1 MDVTNIIEDYFSGL
15 DAKSPVP
22 IYKQLEERAGRC
34 IDSLPD
40 NTLFPSDRELAAF
53 LKLNR
58 RTVTKALSPL
68 IDSKRLNRTARG
80 TFVHKRKSFSLADIH
95 PLNFAMNAPIFS
107 KKTMKLLLYENMPHQ
122 VEFWEKTVSEF
133 NDSSENCTVKLE
145 WMPSLS
151 PFSYEKAIH
160 YLADSDSDLMQLP
173 VTRIWNEKTASMFAP
188 PPAGIRSLFDDPAYR
203 IADTCSTYPEMLS
216 CSVPFAAG
224 FRILTCNMNL
234 FRSLGFSKFPS
245 DLRDFARLKFPEG
258 TFMTEHISSL
268 FETFGFTLRC
278 TREQAGN
285 FLKELIRL
293 FLGHLCEKERLSICS
308 PESPGTFSYE
318 KYLNGNILLVP
329 NGSGGM
335 LRYLLDHS
343 EIEQKNFLPKPVKGH
358 FTQMNCNLF
367 GMNRKTLR
375 TEEIEKFL
383 NFMLSENIQREV
395 AADGSIPMLKKADP
409 VLAELLKVPLS
420 EFEKYVSY
428 GKELPFFFD
437 PRYEVTERFFHEL
450 AAGNLDG
457 LREDAIV
464 EKILSATFDA
474 GKEVRP

>member
-1 MDVTNIIEDYFSGL
+1 
-15 DAKSPVP
+15 
-22 IYKQLEERAGRC
+22 
-34 IDSLPD
+34 
-40 NTLFPSDRELAAF
+40 
-53 LKLNR
+53 
-58 RTVTKALSPL
+58 
-68 IDSKRLNRTARG
+68 
-80 TFVHKRKSFSLADIH
+80 
-95 PLNFAMNAPIFS
+95 
-107 KKTMKLLLYENMPHQ
+107 
-122 VEFWEKTVSEF
+122 
-133 NDSSENCTVKLE
+133 
-145 WMPSLS
+145 
-151 PFSYEKAIH
+151 
-160 YLADSDSDLMQLP
+160 
-173 VTRIWNEKTASMFAP
+173 MFAP
-188 PPAGIRSLFDDPAYR
+188 PPPGIRALFNNPAYR
-203 IADTCSTYPEMLS
+203 IAQTCSTYPEMLG

-224 FRILTCNMNL
+224 FRFLTCNMGL
-234 FRSLGFSKFPS
+234 LRSLGRSKLPG
-245 DLRDFARLKFPEG
+245 DLRDFVQLKYPEG
-258 TFMTEHISSL
+258 TFMTEHVSGL
-268 FETFGFTLRC
+268 FETFGFSLKY
-278 TREQAGN
+278 TREQLRVY
-285 FLKELIRL
+285 LKELIRV
-293 FLGHLCEKERLSICS
+293 FLGHNCRRDRLSILE
-308 PESPGTFSYE
+308 PESPGRFEYE
-318 KYLNGNILLVP
+318 KFLEGNILLVP

-343 EIEQKNFLPKPVKGH
+343 ELEQEHILPKPVKGH